1 MKSAVLVFPGIN
13 RERDMARALKLVS
26 GQEAAMVWHAESALP
41 KGTDLV
47 VVPGGFSYGDYLRC
61 GAIAARAPV
70 MDAVRKFAADGGL
83 VLGVCNGFQILCE
96 AGLLPGVLMR
106 NARLKFICKDVHLR
120 VERSDTPF
128 TRGYNAGQV
137 IRVPVAHGEG
147 NYEADEETVK
157 RLEGEGRVLYRY
169 CSPDGVVDEES
180 NINGAAE
187 FDRRHRQRARQCA
200 RHDATPGKP
209 RRRHHGLHRRPR
221 AVRGPRRASGKSGV
235 KSFVMCLTMRL
246 AVAAAALSLAAVA
259 HAQDYPKRPISMI
272 VPFAAGGT
280 SDVIAR
286 VVAEEMTK
294 SLGQPI
300 VIENVAGAGGSTA
313 LTRAA
318 RAEADGYTIA
328 IGNAGT
334 SAATYTI
341 YPKLPFTPESFV
353 PIAVVAKTFGIV
365 ALRKDFPAKNLQ
377 DFIAYAKKNPGKV
390 NLGHAGVGSSNYL
403 ICKSFVQAAGIDVTL
418 VGYRGAAPA
427 LTDAIGGQ
435 IDGVCDSAASVS
447 QAIDDK
453 LVRGLVVGS
462 TVRLATLPEL
472 PTSSEA
478 GLPDFEAQGWNG
490 LFAPKSTP
498 PAIVA
503 KLNAAAKM
511 AVESE
516 AVKKRFHDL
525 STVAP
530 DANEHASEVLGQ
542 LVTRDVEK
550 YRKLLEEKK

>member
-1 MKSAVLVFPGIN
+1 V
-13 RERDMARALKLVS
+13 
-26 GQEAAMVWHAESALP
+26 
-41 KGTDLV
+41 
-47 VVPGGFSYGDYLRC
+47 
-61 GAIAARAPV
+61 
-70 MDAVRKFAADGGL
+70 KF
-83 VLGVCNGFQILCE
+83 
-96 AGLLPGVLMR
+96 
-106 NARLKFICKDVHLR
+106 
-120 VERSDTPF
+120 
-128 TRGYNAGQV
+128 
-137 IRVPVAHGEG
+137 
-147 NYEADEETVK
+147 
-157 RLEGEGRVLYRY
+157 
-169 CSPDGVVDEES
+169 
-180 NINGAAE
+180 
-187 FDRRHRQRARQCA
+187 
-200 RHDATPGKP
+200 
-209 RRRHHGLHRRPR
+209 
-221 AVRGPRRASGKSGV
+221 
-235 KSFVMCLTMRL
+235 LTTRL
-246 AVAAAALSLAAVA
+246 AVAVAAFSIAAVA
-259 HAQDYPKRPISMI
+259 QAQDYPKRPISMI

-334 SAATYTI
+334 SAATYAI

-353 PIAVVAKTFGIV
+353 PVAVVAKTFGII

-377 DFIAYAKKNPGKV
+377 DFIAYAKKNPGKI
-390 NLGHAGVGSSNYL
+390 NLGHAGVGSSNFL
-403 ICKSFVQAAGIDVTL
+403 ICKSFENAAGIAVTL

-453 LVRGLVVGS
+453 LVKGLVVGS
-462 TVRLATLPEL
+462 TVRLASLPEL

-490 LFAPKSTP
+490 LFAPKGTP
-498 PAIVA
+498 PAIIA
-503 KLNAAAKM
+503 KLNAAAKA

-516 AVKKRFHDL
+516 GVKKRFQDL

-530 DANEHASEVLGQ
+530 DANEHTPEVLGQ

>member
-1 MKSAVLVFPGIN
+1 M
-13 RERDMARALKLVS
+13 
-26 GQEAAMVWHAESALP
+26 
-41 KGTDLV
+41 
-47 VVPGGFSYGDYLRC
+47 
-61 GAIAARAPV
+61 
-70 MDAVRKFAADGGL
+70 
-83 VLGVCNGFQILCE
+83 LGVCNGFQILCE

-106 NARLKFICKDVHLR
+106 NAKLKFICKDVHLR

-169 CSPDGVVDEES
+169 CSAEGVVDEES
-180 NINGAAE
+180 NINGAAQSIAGIVNE
-187 FDRRHRQRARQCA
+187 RGNVLGMMPHPENHVEDIMGCTDGRGLFAGLARIWKKRREVLDECA
-200 RHDATPGKP
+200 GACRW
-209 RRRHHGLHRRPR
+209 RRFRSP
-221 AVRGPRRASGKSGV
+221 
-235 KSFVMCLTMRL
+235 
-246 AVAAAALSLAAVA
+246 AAA

-286 VVAEEMTK
+286 VVAEEMAK

-334 SAATYTI
+334 SAAAYTI

-390 NLGHAGVGSSNYL
+390 NLGHAGIGSSNFL
-403 ICKSFVQAAGIDVTL
+403 ICKSFENAAAIEVTL

-453 LVRGLVVGS
+453 LVKGLVVGS
-462 TVRLATLPEL
+462 TVRLATLADL
-472 PTSSEA
+472 PTSAEA

-490 LFAPKSTP
+490 LFAPKGTP
-498 PAIVA
+498 PAIIA
-503 KLNAAAKM
+503 KLNAAART

-516 AVKKRFHDL
+516 AVKKRFQDL

-530 DANEHASEVLGQ
+530 DANELAPEVLGQ
-542 LVTRDVEK
+542 LVTRDVAK